1 MEARNILKEDDA
13 PTAPAMAYR
22 YPAAH
27 GVDLEALRAYRL
39 QRVRDQLRQRDVVAC
54 LLFDP
59 INIRYA
65 TDVTNMQVWTLHN
78 PARYLFVPVEGPVVL
93 FDYHTCGHL
102 SDGFDTVDEVRP
114 AKSVFYYGAGPRLA
128 EKAAAFADEIDALM
142 RRIDRTNR
150 RLGIDQLHHTGVA
163 CLEAAGI
170 SLVDGQ
176 EILEHARMIKSA
188 EEIAAMRV
196 AIDTCE
202 RGMARMH
209 EALTPG
215 MTEADL
221 WSILHAENIRGGGEW
236 IETRLL
242 ASGPRTNPWF
252 QEASLRPIEAGDMVT
267 YDTDLIGP
275 FGYCADISR
284 AVICGGGPPTDEQ
297 KHLYAL
303 AHEQIEFNIDLVRP
317 GIGLREFSEKGF
329 RLPDECLPNRYSVVA
344 HGVGLCDEH
353 PRVLYSTDFPASGY
367 DGVIEAGMTLC
378 IESYVGRVGGGEG
391 VKLEE
396 QVLVTETGVE
406 RLSTFPFERALLA
419 Q

>member
-1 MEARNILKEDDA
+1 
-13 PTAPAMAYR
+13 
-22 YPAAH
+22 
-27 GVDLEALRAYRL
+27 
-39 QRVRDQLRQRDVVAC
+39 
-54 LLFDP
+54 
-59 INIRYA
+59 
-65 TDVTNMQVWTLHN
+65 
-78 PARYLFVPVEGPVVL
+78 
-93 FDYHTCGHL
+93 
-102 SDGFDTVDEVRP
+102 
-114 AKSVFYYGAGPRLA
+114 
-128 EKAAAFADEIDALM
+128 
-142 RRIDRTNR
+142 
-150 RLGIDQLHHTGVA
+150 
-163 CLEAAGI
+163 
-170 SLVDGQ
+170 
-176 EILEHARMIKSA
+176 MIKSA

-209 EALTPG
+209 ETLTPG

-297 KHLYAL
+297 KYLYAL

-317 GIGLREFSEKGF
+317 GIGLREFSEKSF
-329 RLPDECLPNRYSVVA
+329 RLPDDCLPNRYSVVA

-367 DGVIEAGMTLC
+367 DGVIEAGMTVC
-378 IESYVGRVGGGEG
+378 IESYVGRVGGSEG

-396 QVLVTETGVE
+396 QVLVTETGVG
-406 RLSTFPFERALLA
+406 RLSTFAFERTLLA
-419 Q
+419 P